1 MGVAMR
7 QLGSVSGNSYNSKM
21 DMLRRCAPVTALIAV
36 FLTIPLVLGYWGSA
50 HPALDSFAHFRLHL
64 SAFIAVLALP
74 SLMDRRWASIS
85 FALLLLAIAATAST
99 LANPS
104 GVAIANASAHIEEA
118 GPARYKL
125 LQMNLRY
132 DNPQPKDVL
141 SLIARHQPD
150 VITLDEVSDYWREE
164 LKFIEHAYPHQIIC
178 TGTSH
183 IGGVAIL
190 SRRPFLHPSQADCLS
205 RGSLAIATVNFSGSA
220 VDIGAI
226 HLGWPWP
233 HGQHWHAGRI
243 EPILKS
249 RLGSSA
255 ILAGDLNA
263 VWWSHTAR
271 MIANAGELKSL
282 GNIGPTWLFRGA
294 PDFLRRYAG
303 LPIDNL
309 FFKGRVV
316 PASVKRLPTT
326 GSDHL
331 PVLLEFG
338 IVPVDEQPSMQV
350 RTRQLPLEIK
360 KAG

>member
-7 QLGSVSGNSYNSKM
+7 QLGSVSGNSYNSAMK
-21 DMLRRCAPVTALIAV
+21 MLRRCAPVTALIAV
-36 FLTIPLVLGYWGSA
+36 LLTIPLVLGYWGSA

-64 SAFIAVLALP
+64 AALIAVLALP
-74 SLMDRRWASIS
+74 SLLERRWVSIS
-85 FALLLLAIAATAST
+85 FALLLLAIAATATT
-99 LANPS
+99 LANPT
-104 GVAIANASAHIEEA
+104 GIAIANASAHIEEA
-118 GPARYKL
+118 GQARYKL

-132 DNPQPKDVL
+132 DNPKPKDVL
-141 SLIARHQPD
+141 SLIAHHKPD
-150 VITLDEVSDYWREE
+150 VITLDEVSDYWRTE
-164 LKFIEHAYPHQIIC
+164 LKYIEGAYPHRIIC

-183 IGGVAIL
+183 VGGVAIL
-190 SRRPFLHPSQADCLS
+190 SRRPFLHPARAECMAG
-205 RGSLAIATVNFSGSA
+205 GSLAVATIIFGGA
-220 VDIGAI
+220 AIDIGAI

-233 HGQHWHAGRI
+233 YGQHRHVQRMD
-243 EPILKS
+243 PLLKS

-271 MIANAGELKSL
+271 MIASAGELKSL
-282 GNIGPTWLFRGA
+282 GNIGPTWFFRGA
-294 PDFLRRYAG
+294 PDVLRRNVG

-309 FFKGRVV
+309 FVKGRVV
-316 PASVKRLPTT
+316 PVSVKRLPTT

-338 IVPVDEQPSMQV
+338 IVPAQEQPSMQA
-350 RTRQLPLEIK
+350 RKHRLEMK